1 MRLLTPSIFILIVW
15 SFSLSLKGQPYI
27 DTPDGRCRPEVLQKV
42 LDIHFPD
49 QHIKKIRGRQYINLY
64 PTIIEHQFFRSKDP
78 FEGILYTSDNT
89 IFYSNL
95 MYDIYRDKLIAYHRA
110 AKAFI
115 ELEGEFIRRFKLY
128 ENEGDLE
135 FVNVELKKGRTG
147 IQQGGFFQV
156 LFESERLD
164 LLRKHYKTYA
174 EVLTQRKYQVQFKK
188 QERLVMRKGNL
199 YFTVRNKRDLLK
211 HYPESETELK
221 RYFRR
226 SRVNFRNSSD
236 SQLTGVAQYLD
247 NLVLE
252 YDRVNTNK

>member
-1 MRLLTPSIFILIVW
+1 MKRKNPNNILLFLGLII
-15 SFSLSLKGQPYI
+15 S
-27 DTPDGRCRPEVLQKV
+27 
-42 LDIHFPD
+42 
-49 QHIKKIRGRQYINLY
+49 Y

-78 FEGILYTSDNT
+78 VEGILYTSDDT

-95 MYDIYRDKLIAYHRA
+95 LYDIYRDKLIAYHRE

-115 ELEGEFIRRFKLY
+115 ELEGEFIRRFRFHDNKD
-128 ENEGDLE
+128 DLE
-135 FVNVELKKGRTG
+135 FINVELKKSRTG

-174 EVLTQRKYQVQFKK
+174 EVLTQGIYQVRFKK
-188 QERLVMRKGNL
+188 QERLVMRQDNL

-211 HYPESETELK
+211 HYPEEETELK

-226 SRVNFRNSSD
+226 SRVNLRNSSD
-236 SQLTGVAQYLD
+236 QQLAGLAKYLD
-247 NLVLE
+247 NVLLE
-252 YDRVNTNK
+252 NDRVHTK

>member
-1 MRLLTPSIFILIVW
+1 M
-15 SFSLSLKGQPYI
+15 KGQPYN
-27 DTPDGRCRPEVLQKV
+27 DAPDGRCRPEALQEV

-49 QHIKKIRGRQYINLY
+49 QHLKKIRGRQYINLY

-78 FEGILYTSDNT
+78 FEGILYTLDDT

-95 MYDIYRDKLIAYHRA
+95 LYDIYRDKLIAYHRA

-128 ENEGDLE
+128 DNEGDLE

-174 EVLTQRKYQVQFKK
+174 EVLTQRNYQVRFKK
-188 QERLVMRKGNL
+188 QDRLVMRKDNQ
-199 YFTVRNKRDLLK
+199 YFTVRNKRDILK
-211 HYPESETELK
+211 HYPEAETELK

-252 YDRVNTNK
+252 YDRVNSN